1 MDIERALKRRAA
13 MLTRISRELKF
24 GITLPEDL
32 AQARQHGPRNCQESA
47 YGEHGEPNWRG
58 RCPYCDKFLRRRSR
72 LNTKSIDVFKYPK
85 GSQTRNRLE
94 NLRTFGEDS
103 DDFPI

>member
-1 MDIERALKRRAA
+1 
-13 MLTRISRELKF
+13 MLARISWELKF

-32 AQARQHGPRNCQESA
+32 EQARRDRTNNCPEA
-47 YGEHGEPNWRG
+47 VWGFHGEPNWRG

-72 LNTKSIDVFKYPK
+72 LNTRPTDIFKYPK

-103 DDFPI
+103 DDFMF